1 MEEIVKLKEFLN
13 GKLRNVWITT
23 KKLSV
28 YVRKGH
34 HYINGKI
41 HDTLDIANIS
51 VNKKYGGKGIGM
63 QFINEAHET
72 HPYSFTYI
80 ENVLN
85 PSFDEKLRK
94 GGWIVIPSNIE
105 PFCYIKNKVQK

>member
-1 MEEIVKLKEFLN
+1 MEEITKLKEFLN

-23 KKLSV
+23 KRLSV

-34 HYINGKI
+34 HYINGKMN
-41 HDTLDIANIS
+41 DTLDIANIS
-51 VNKKYGGKGIGM
+51 VNKKYMGKGIGM
-63 QFINEAHET
+63 KFVNEAHEI
-72 HPYSFTYI
+72 HQYSLTYI

-94 GGWIVIPSNIE
+94 GGWTIITGNIE
-105 PFCYIKNKVQK
+105 PFCYFKSKI